1 MENYIA
7 FEDMPPSAQKA
18 YKKSCRNRKISLFVS
33 CFGIVFLIFYMIA
46 AISSGDMGAFPMF
59 FILACVHGWVHMSL
73 HFKSMP
79 LIIWFFATYV
89 SGAFSSWFFVITDI
103 IKFIKK
109 EPLVA
114 PSEHK
119 YFLKTRAAQAE
130 MMSMAASELRMVDSF
145 EFDQQKLTEDTMKNI
160 KKLKE
165 LFDSGAITEEE
176 FNRKK
181 SELLELI

>member
-1 MENYIA
+1 MENYIT
-7 FEDMPPSAQKA
+7 FENMPPSAQKA

-33 CFGIVFLIFYMIA
+33 CFGIVFLIIYMIA
-46 AISSGDMGAFPMF
+46 AIASGDMGAFPMF

-89 SGAFSSWFFVITDI
+89 SGALSSWFFVITDI
-103 IKFIKK
+103 IKFVRK

-130 MMSMAASELRMVDSF
+130 MMSIMAERMEDSL
-145 EFDQQKLTEDTMKNI
+145 ESDRQNLTEDTMENI